1 MFKEM
6 MQVTMCLTK
15 S

>member
-15 S
+15 T